1 MTEMKFWRMALPF
14 ILVNA
19 VVWGVAS
26 IALPVLAGSDSRAG
40 LVFAMLNLGLA
51 IGAFIWGY
59 LSRKV
64 GLSILLFSSTLFSA
78 AVWVVLVL
86 LDGTLLPILA
96 FALRHIRGSNMGT
109 GYGSGNPVLSEARMG
124 FAYCQDAVFL
134 GAGTGDGPADSFGQF
149 QTGVRDTSAG
159 PGCTGNASGH
169 LSGEEAAI
177 SRFVHSE
184 HHIPKG
190 PDIRHPHGL
199 FTCEF

>member
-14 ILVNA
+14 IMVNA

-78 AVWVVLVL
+78 AVWIVLVL
-86 LDGTLLPILA
+86 LDGTLLPLLA
-96 FALRHIRGSNMGT
+96 FVFGIFAAAIWALATVQVTRSYPKQEWDSHIARMQSFLVLGQVMGLLIA
-109 GYGSGNPVLSEARMG
+109 SASSKPVLG
-124 FAYCQDAVFL
+124 IPLLGLAVL
-134 GAGTGDGPADSFGQF
+134 ATLP
-149 QTGVRDTSAG
+149 VR
-159 PGCTGNASGH
+159 
-169 LSGEEAAI
+169 LSGEGPQSVDLCTRSI
-177 SRFVHSE
+177 IF
-184 HHIPKG
+184 PKPG
-190 PDIRHPHGL
+190 Y
-199 FTCEF
+199 